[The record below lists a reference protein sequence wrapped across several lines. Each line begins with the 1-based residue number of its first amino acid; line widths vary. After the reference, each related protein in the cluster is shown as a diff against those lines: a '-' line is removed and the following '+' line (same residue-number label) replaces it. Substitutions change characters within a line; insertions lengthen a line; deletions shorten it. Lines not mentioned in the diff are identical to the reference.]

1 MMQFLAH
8 AVSTHLI
15 QQNRFDAAVETSSK
29 SLKLLTFKAKM
40 LYSYIRSWTV
50 WVLFTA
56 SLGTK
61 TLQRYLKQTADT
73 LQVPLGAFGCS
84 TALME
89 GNAFLHI
96 SLPRNPI
103 HLASVVCHWYRKL
116 LCKRS
121 IDSDTNKSCHPCLKT
136 SDSKCPKF
144 EGLKVPDNLPRNIL
158 NLFKLQR
165 TSTLSQEKS

>member
-15 QQNRFDAAVETSSK
+15 WQNRFDAAVETSLE

-40 LYSYIRSWTV
+40 LYPYIRGWTLR
-50 WVLFTA
+50 VLLGATA

-61 TLQRYLKQTADT
+61 ILHQYLKQTADT

-84 TALME
+84 TAFMK
-89 GNAFLHI
+89 GNAYLHI
-96 SLPRNPI
+96 TLPRNPI
-103 HLASVVCHWYRKL
+103 HLASIVCHWFRKL

-121 IDSDTNKSCHPCLKT
+121 IDSDTTKSSHPRPKT
-136 SDSKCPKF
+136 SGSKCIKF
-144 EGLKVPDNLPRNIL
+144 EGLKPLDTLPRNTS
-158 NLFKLQR
+158 NLFKLQ
-165 TSTLSQEKS
+165 QPI